1 MSLPEIQSQSLSQDA
16 PVCHQSSLPF
26 RVARSVLGRLRRF
39 WRSQEKEYFS
49 FVERTTMASAPA
61 IADSVIAAFA
71 PSSVLDVGCG
81 TGALLDHFRSRG
93 LRVKGVEFAPHGL
106 RMCRQ
111 RKLDVLVWDLRR
123 GDGGDLGQFDVAIC
137 VEVAHQLPETSADPL
152 VDWLCHSARQA
163 VVFSANTPGMS
174 DRLRLNEQPH
184 EYWIDKFSKRGF
196 RFRPNLTRRWRDEW
210 RAAKTAPWFYENTL
224 VFATQHVSAQ

>member
-1 MSLPEIQSQSLSQDA
+1 
-16 PVCHQSSLPF
+16 
-26 RVARSVLGRLRRF
+26 
-39 WRSQEKEYFS
+39 
-49 FVERTTMASAPA
+49 MASASA
-61 IADSVIAAFA
+61 IVDSVIAAFA
-71 PSSVLDVGCG
+71 PSSILDVGCG

-93 LRVKGVEFAPHGL
+93 LRVKGVEFSPHGL
-106 RMCRQ
+106 RMCDQ

-123 GDGGDLGQFDVAIC
+123 GNGGDLGQFDVAIC
-137 VEVAHQLPETSADPL
+137 VEVAHQLPENSADPL
-152 VDWLCHSARQA
+152 VDWLCRSARQA

-196 RFRPNLTRRWRDEW
+196 RFRANLTRQWRDEW

-224 VFATQHVSAQ
+224 VFAPQQTSA

>member
-16 PVCHQSSLPF
+16 PACKQSSLLL
-26 RVARSVLGRLRRF
+26 RVARAVYDRLPRV
-39 WRSQEKEYFS
+39 WRSAEKEYFN
-49 FVERTTMASAPA
+49 FVEKTTMASASP
-61 IADSVIAAFA
+61 IVDSVIAAFA

-81 TGALLDHFRSRG
+81 TGVLLDYFRSRG
-93 LRVKGVEFAPHGL
+93 LRVKCVEFAPQGL
-106 RMCRQ
+106 RRCRQ

-196 RFRPNLTRRWRDEW
+196 RFRSNLTRQWRGEW

-224 VFATQHVSAQ
+224 VFARENGSAQ